1 MKKIVIIDDE
11 EDFCFFIKRNLEA
24 TGKFEVK
31 VSSNPKEG
39 LKLAQSAHP
48 DLVLLDIL
56 MPELSGTQIAEI
68 LKNSDDTKDIPI
80 VFVTAVITEEETDIK
95 GNFIKGNHVLAKP
108 IKMSHL
114 LRIVTILTET
124 NSSQPA

>member
-24 TGKFEVK
+24 TGNFEVAA
-31 VSSNPKEG
+31 SSSPKEG
-39 LKLAQSAHP
+39 LKLAESFHP
-48 DLVLLDIL
+48 DLILLDIL
-56 MPELSGTQIAEI
+56 MPELSGTQIAET
-68 LKNSDDTKDIPI
+68 LKNNNDTKNIPI

-108 IKMSHL
+108 VKISQL
-114 LRIVTILTET
+114 LRIITALTGS
-124 NSSQPA
+124 NRP